1 MNNNRVFLMSY
12 RKMSK
17 CLKNDYINVNFS
29 NIYIYMVIEK
39 ILYVIFNKI
48 YFLYIYIYLTTIY
61 YLYLNNFY
69 INSK

>member
-1 MNNNRVFLMSY
+1 
-12 RKMSK
+12 MSK

-39 ILYVIFNKI
+39 ILYVIFNRI

-61 YLYLNNFY
+61 YLYLNNLY